1 MHFDKLNIKNMS
13 FYAFHGDDAK
23 ERELGQRYEVDI
35 ELKIDMIRAA
45 KEDNVKFTVNYKN
58 VFKTI
63 EKIVTVKRFNLIET
77 LAANIAE
84 ECIKNFNIEEILV
97 RVRKLK
103 PPIKGILDYVEAEIV
118 KTKKGIRTEGDRE

>member
-13 FYAFHGDDAK
+13 FYAFHGDDIK

-35 ELKIDMIRAA
+35 ELKIDNTRGT
-45 KEDNVKFTVNYKN
+45 KEDNVEFTVNYKN

-63 EKIVTVKRFNLIET
+63 ERIVIGKRFNLIET
-77 LAANIAE
+77 LAANIAD
-84 ECIKNFNIEEILV
+84 ECLENFDIEGILV

-103 PPIKGILDYVEAEIV
+103 PPIEGILDYVEAETF
-118 KTKKGIRTEGDRE
+118 KTK